1 MVVDDYEV
9 QTVVV
14 GYAIQ
19 CNCGA
24 VLSPEEL
31 EAHSVNHILNN
42 EPDNHWTVEKTEE
55 QQVKVGSHEEDHGHY
70 ETVTYVDYYYC
81 DCGATK

>member
-1 MVVDDYEV
+1 MVDDYQTQQVEV
-9 QTVVV
+9 
-14 GYAIQ
+14 GCNIQ

-24 VLSPEEL
+24 VFTSAAGLDEHTM
-31 EAHSVNHILNN
+31 AHILAGEDDGN
-42 EPDNHWTVEKTEE
+42 WTVPIYEE